1 MSSTIPT
8 ALVPFICQTHLEEY
22 LAANKNSI
30 KDDTVLELVKLLA
43 QSTVMQPILIH
54 LISGL
59 RTGNFIDSVVPMIRL
74 FMAVTDC
81 LIGFCMD
88 FVAHHG
94 KTWRKK
100 LRRIA
105 RQAGYKIHDYRRHKL
120 QMPNGNHV
128 NIISPWYVI
137 AKRTGGRRKCG
148 PKKPGSPRRGRHLAL
163 EIFGFFNDLCPTLAF
178 KALSLSVLCP
188 SMAIASTLLK
198 EEGICLSQN
207 KIRSLFETFD
217 DLGDRERVRLSCKEG
232 ETLENRRVC
241 ILIDGGRIRERL
253 PKKGPIPK
261 EKKRRPFET
270 KWRAPLLFTIFVI
283 DDDGKMVDEF
293 PVLADGILGGWS
305 RAITL
310 LKTYLEHLHADK
322 AKELIIIGDGDE
334 NIWDKLPPL
343 VKKIARDQAP
353 VIEILDY
360 YHAVE
365 YLHDLFKLIDDT
377 PLKRKDVIVKEAKE
391 LLFKGEIQKLYDLL
405 VLKGGHGSKRELK
418 KRLTSYF
425 LGNAARMRYQDR
437 KDTFPIGSGQ
447 IESAIRS
454 VINLRIKSPST
465 FWMGIKAETM
475 IFLRSKLL
483 YGRWHTL
490 KRNWINDKVKPLKE
504 MIDLHVAA

>member
-1 MSSTIPT
+1 M
-8 ALVPFICQTHLEEY
+8 
-22 LAANKNSI
+22 
-30 KDDTVLELVKLLA
+30 
-43 QSTVMQPILIH
+43 
-54 LISGL
+54 
-59 RTGNFIDSVVPMIRL
+59 
-74 FMAVTDC
+74 
-81 LIGFCMD
+81 
-88 FVAHHG
+88 
-94 KTWRKK
+94 
-100 LRRIA
+100 
-105 RQAGYKIHDYRRHKL
+105 
-120 QMPNGNHV
+120 
-128 NIISPWYVI
+128 
-137 AKRTGGRRKCG
+137 
-148 PKKPGSPRRGRHLAL
+148 
-163 EIFGFFNDLCPTLAF
+163 
-178 KALSLSVLCP
+178 
-188 SMAIASTLLK
+188 
-198 EEGICLSQN
+198 SQN

-217 DLGDRERVRLSCKEG
+217 DLGDLKRVSLSCKEG

-261 EKKRRPFET
+261 GKKRHPFQT

-293 PVLADGILGGWS
+293 PVLADGILGSWN
-305 RAITL
+305 RASTL
-310 LKTYLEHLHADK
+310 LKTYLKNLHADK

-334 NIWDKLPPL
+334 NIWANLPTL
-343 VKKIARDQAP
+343 VKKIAPKIP

-377 PLKRKDVIVKEAKE
+377 PLNRKENIVKEAKE

-405 VLKGGHGSKRELK
+405 LLQGSRGSKRELK

-425 LGNAARMRYQDR
+425 LGNAKRMQYEER

-465 FWMGIKAETM
+465 FWMEIKAETM

-483 YGRWHTL
+483 YGRWHLL
-490 KRNWINDKVKPLKE
+490 KKNWINSKVKPFQEIIRLD
-504 MIDLHVAA
+504 IAA